1 MLKHTIDYVDFN
13 GNNQSEEVY
22 FNMTKSE
29 LVELYYSKDGGFEA
43 WIEEMTQN
51 NRASELLPAFKNIVI
66 SSYGRKSADG
76 KKFIKDP
83 VEAEQFTYTAAF
95 DELFFQIMSD
105 AEFASKFINGVVPAN
120 LQDAVNREVLKRE
133 ERESKTYE
141 EPEPNIPRPE

>member
-1 MLKHTIDYVDFN
+1 MLKHTINYVDFN

-29 LVELYYSKDGGFEA
+29 LIELYYSKDGGFEA

-83 VEAEQFTYTAAF
+83 AEAEQFTYTAAF

-105 AEFASKFINGVVPAN
+105 ADFASKFINGVVPAN

-133 ERESKTYE
+133 ERELNTYE

>member
-1 MLKHTIDYVDFN
+1 MLKHTINYVDFN
-13 GNNQSEEVY
+13 GNEQSEEVY

-29 LVELYYSKDGGFEA
+29 LIELYYSKDGGFEV

-83 VEAEQFTYTAAF
+83 VESEQFTYTAAF

-133 ERESKTYE
+133 ERE
-141 EPEPNIPRPE
+141 PNIPRPE